1 MPNFDKSREERSWSI
16 NGKAVSRSEL
26 LLVTNEDDLLCV
38 YSSEKSFIL
47 FDHRCLIHDNSLE
60 LAVCH
65 NFSSRFSDGGHD
77 YWFLFNDLLLERL
90 LVLKKHL
97 ELFSGEFFYSFD
109 IVAKEVHIL
118 LV

>member
-1 MPNFDKSREERSWSI
+1 MPSFDKSREERSWPF
-16 NGKAVSRSEL
+16 NGKAVSRSKL
-26 LLVTNEDDLLCV
+26 LLVTNEDDLFCV

-47 FDHRCLIHDNSLE
+47 FDHRGFIHYNSLE

-65 NFSSRFSDGGHD
+65 NFSSRFSDGCHN
-77 YWFLFNDLLLERL
+77 YWFFFNDLLLERL
-90 LVLKKHL
+90 FVFKKHL
-97 ELFSGEFFYSFD
+97 ELLSGEFFDSFD